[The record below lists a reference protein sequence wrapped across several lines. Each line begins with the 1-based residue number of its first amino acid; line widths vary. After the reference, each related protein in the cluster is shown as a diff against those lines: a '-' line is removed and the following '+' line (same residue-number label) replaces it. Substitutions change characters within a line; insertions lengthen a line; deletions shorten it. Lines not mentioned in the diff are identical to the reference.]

1 MRMSDFFDR
10 CQAPADQEMT
20 VQCTV
25 QYMCTVH
32 TANPECVHTA
42 TPGVILTLRR
52 GSFTF
57 RHSVITFTS
66 PWVDDEHGH
75 FLPRQVA
82 AGGGEQE
89 ECQAVV

>member
-1 MRMSDFFDR
+1 
-10 CQAPADQEMT
+10 
-20 VQCTV
+20 
-25 QYMCTVH
+25 MCTVH

-52 GSFTF
+52 GSFTI
-57 RHSVITFTS
+57 RHSVITITS

-89 ECQAVV
+89 ECQAVLV